1 MHLVR
6 IIPGLL
12 ACTSIIAGSSALMAQ
27 AAPDVPSAGTAA
39 QDTAAQSVAAQD
51 AADPSQDDADTSDV
65 VVTGSRVI
73 ANGNAAPTPVT
84 VVQTERLL
92 QTTPSS
98 IPDALRQL
106 PQFGGATGPATRNI
120 GNAQGVGTGNFLSLR
135 GFGSSRNLVLLDGNR
150 MPPTS
155 AGGAVDT
162 DTIPQSLIQRVE
174 VVTGG
179 ASAVYG
185 SDAVTGVINFI
196 IDKKFNGLKMNASA
210 GISNFGDNV
219 NYRVGGAF
227 GTDVMD
233 GRGHFEASL
242 DYRDSKGII
251 GMDERPESA
260 GKYIQTGAGTAANPY
275 NVFANG
281 RVLTGNRGSFI
292 TQVRN
297 AAGAVINVP
306 SLLDL
311 TFNTNGIATKFV
323 HGSPTGSAGQESGG
337 DGGFYDYGT
346 LVSPS
351 QQTQAFAR
359 FDYNIA
365 DNLDFYA
372 MGSYSTSQ
380 GKFPYASARFA
391 VDILSGN
398 PFIPKD
404 IQALMTANNVGSIR
418 LGRLQSKQDGLPG
431 RMNDN
436 FTRNR
441 YEMAG
446 LLGKFGNF
454 NWEVN
459 FINSESYQRVWNR
472 GNTSWERIAAA
483 TDVVV
488 DPATGRPTCQ
498 VLLGSQA
505 SRFQGCI
512 PLNFFGPTATDPT
525 AYAWAIQDT
534 NYQLTQRMND
544 INASISGDLFSLWAG
559 PIRASISGEM
569 RWLTLDNVSSVES
582 TDLANCTGLR
592 ANCTQ
597 GTTTLTQ
604 HDVSSS
610 VSGKQNVKEIAGELL
625 IPLLKDVPFVQ
636 AFELN
641 LAARHTDYSISGPVN
656 TWKIGATWEV
666 MDGLRVRATRSR
678 DIRAPSLVDLY
689 SPVSFRP
696 SGYTDI
702 YTNTGGATT
711 IVSQG
716 NPDLVPEV
724 AKTSTVGIVLQPRFL
739 PAFSIAV
746 DYYEILINNGISAA
760 NGTSTTIQRECID
773 SNGASPYCAL
783 YERPFGFGNT
793 TPANYPTKVFSQQ
806 LNAARQFTKGVDV
819 DMAYGFDALDLS
831 PSMQGR
837 FNLRAI
843 VSYQPTFTSQTI
855 RSQPVRN
862 TAGIGGSSVWNA
874 TINVDYRAGPLGVA
888 ITERWKSKTQ
898 PTDRSFNVDLRPD
911 IPALAYTDLS
921 LSYRFDV
928 GDITPFF
935 TVQNLFNR
943 KPVIVGDG
951 AAVPGLFSGTVGDI
965 IGRYFTGGVRARF

>member
-1 MHLVR
+1 MKMSKAITL
-6 IIPGLL
+6 LL
-12 ACTSIIAGSSALMAQ
+12 AGASAVSTAGAAFAQ
-27 AAPDVPSAGTAA
+27 EQGATASGDAPSATAG
-39 QDTAAQSVAAQD
+39 QEI
-51 AADPSQDDADTSDV
+51 

-73 ANGNAAPTPVT
+73 TNGNQAPTPVT
-84 VVQTERLL
+84 VVSTERLL
-92 QTTPSS
+92 ETNPSS

-106 PQFGGATGPATRNI
+106 PQFGGAGPSTRNI

-135 GFGSSRNLVLLDGNR
+135 NFGSNRNLVLLDGNR

-155 AGGAVDT
+155 AGGSVDT

-196 IDKKFNGLKMNASA
+196 IDKNFTGLKMNASA
-210 GISNFGDNV
+210 GISNYGDDV
-219 NYRVGGAF
+219 NYKLGAAW
-227 GTDVMD
+227 GTSFLDD
-233 GRGHFEASL
+233 RGHFEASI

-251 GMDERPESA
+251 GMDARPESA
-260 GKYIQTGAGTAANPY
+260 RKYIRTGAGTEANPY
-275 NVFANG
+275 ALYANG
-281 RVLTGNRGSFI
+281 RVLTGNRGGFI
-292 TQVRN
+292 TQVRDPS
-297 AAGAVINVP
+297 GKVINVP
-306 SLLDL
+306 ALLDL
-311 TFNTNGIATKFV
+311 TFNTNGVATRFV

-359 FDYNIA
+359 FDYNIS

-372 MGSYSTSQ
+372 MGSYSTSK
-380 GKFPYASARFA
+380 GAFPYASARFV
-391 VDILSGN
+391 VDVLSGN
-398 PFIPKD
+398 PFIPED
-404 IQALMTANNVGSIR
+404 VQAQMTANNVGSIR
-418 LGRLQSKQDGLPG
+418 LGRLQSKEDGLPG

-454 NWEVN
+454 DWEVN

-483 TDVVV
+483 TDVVI

-498 VLLGSQA
+498 VLLTNQA
-505 SRFQGCI
+505 DRFQGCI
-512 PLNFFGPTATDPT
+512 PLNWFGPTAPDP
-525 AYAWAIQDT
+525 AGYEWAIQDT
-534 NYQLTQRMND
+534 NYQLTQTMND
-544 INASISGDLFSLWAG
+544 VNASISGELFDLWAG

-569 RWLTLDNVSSVES
+569 RWLSLDNVSSVES
-582 TDLANCTGLR
+582 TDLANCAGLR

-604 HDVSSS
+604 HDVSTS

-711 IVSQG
+711 VVSQG
-716 NPDLVPEV
+716 NPNLVPEV
-724 AKTSTVGIVLQPRFL
+724 AKTSTIGVVLQPSFV
-739 PAFSIAV
+739 PGFSIAV
-746 DYYEILINNGISAA
+746 DYYEILINNAIAGANGISP
-760 NGTSTTIQRECID
+760 TIQRECID
-773 SNGASPYCAL
+773 SNGTSPYCAL
-783 YERPFGFGNT
+783 YERPFGFGDT
-793 TPANYPTKVFSQQ
+793 TPANYPTKVYSQQ
-806 LNAARQFTKGVDV
+806 LNAARSFTKGVDV
-819 DMAYGFDALDLS
+819 DMAYGFDFLTLS
-831 PSMQGR
+831 PSMPGR
-837 FNLRAI
+837 VNLRAI
-843 VSYQPTFTSQTI
+843 VAYQPTFTSQTI

-862 TAGIGGSSVWNA
+862 SMGIGGNAVWNA

-888 ITERWKSKTQ
+888 ITERWSSKTT
-898 PTDRSFNVDLRPD
+898 PSDRSINVDLRPD
-911 IPALAYTDLS
+911 IPAFSYTDLS
-921 LSYRFDV
+921 LSYRIDV
-928 GDITPFF
+928 GDNTITPFL
-935 TVQNLFNR
+935 TVQNLFNK
-943 KPVIVGDG
+943 KPVVVGDTD
-951 AAVPGLFSGTVGDI
+951 AVPGLRSGTQGDI
-965 IGRYFTGGVRARF
+965 IGRYFTAGVRARF